1 MSTKTIPVLQE
12 TNKAVEALGMLTGF
26 NAKPNDPILSWTLAE
41 LEAEFKRILSKK
53 SKLSANQR
61 ALVLRRYW
69 QKSSIESHV
78 KLLKEVQEQNL

>member
-1 MSTKTIPVLQE
+1 MKDRIIPILQK

-26 NAKPNDPILSWTLAE
+26 NAKPNDPILTWTLTE

-69 QKSSIESHV
+69 QKASIESHV
-78 KLLKEVQEQNL
+78 KLLKEV